1 MRPFKGNVF
10 YREKTILRQLFF
22 RSVGARLLD
31 ARAARSAS
39 RRKTFRFRRLAPEQ
53 FQEKC
58 VAAFRPELRRNKDLA
73 QFGDSEKR

>member
-31 ARAARSAS
+31 ARAARWQAGEKRSA
-39 RRKTFRFRRLAPEQ
+39 FRRPAPEQ
-53 FQEKC
+53 FQEKG